1 MIVIS
6 KEEIYEKLTMSRCIT
21 LMEEAFR
28 GLEEGVNTQS
38 VRTGMGVG
46 KGALAFMPCSLGARG
61 RFGAKVIS
69 VYPGNSAGGYPSHQ
83 GQVLLF
89 DEEHGEPA
97 AIADACAITE
107 IRTAAA
113 SGAATKLLARP
124 DSRRL
129 AILGS
134 GAQAVTHLEAMCRV
148 RDIKSVTVWSPT
160 PAHRERFREDMQ
172 KKYPDLPITTCDT
185 VPEAVREADIIC
197 SVCRSREPFLTGAM
211 VKPGTHIN
219 AVGTCSP
226 VSREVSSDLVARA
239 RLYVDQEEACK
250 AESGEYL
257 IPLAEGLITEDH
269 IVGAIGAVLCGKA
282 PGRQDPEEITLFD
295 SLGLAV
301 EDVICADELYRQLR
315 NELYSERSPL

>member
-6 KEEIYEKLTMSRCIT
+6 KEEIYERLTMSRCIA

-28 GLEEGVNTQS
+28 GLENGVNTQN
-38 VRTGMGVG
+38 VRTGMGLS

-61 RFGAKVIS
+61 RFGAKIIS
-69 VYPGNSAGGYPSHQ
+69 VYPGNSAEGYPSHQ

-89 DEEHGEPA
+89 DEEHGEPV

-124 DSRRL
+124 ESRRL

-134 GAQAVTHLEAMCRV
+134 GAQAVTHLEAMCQV
-148 RDIKSVTVWSPT
+148 RDIESVTVWSPT
-160 PAHRERFREDMQ
+160 PAHRERFRDEMQ
-172 KKYPDLPITTCDT
+172 KNYPGLLITACDT
-185 VPEAVREADIIC
+185 VSEAVKEADIIC
-197 SVCRSREPFLTGAM
+197 SVCRSRDPFLTGDM
-211 VKPGTHIN
+211 VKSGTHIN

-226 VSREVSSDLVARA
+226 VSREVSSDLVQKA

-257 IPLAEGLITEDH
+257 IPLAQGLIAENH
-269 IVGAIGAVLCGKA
+269 IVGTIGAVLCKKA
-282 PGRQDPEEITLFD
+282 PGRQTSQEITLFD
-295 SLGLAV
+295 SLGLAI
-301 EDVICADELYRQLR
+301 EDVICADELYL
-315 NELYSERSPL
+315 ERSSQ